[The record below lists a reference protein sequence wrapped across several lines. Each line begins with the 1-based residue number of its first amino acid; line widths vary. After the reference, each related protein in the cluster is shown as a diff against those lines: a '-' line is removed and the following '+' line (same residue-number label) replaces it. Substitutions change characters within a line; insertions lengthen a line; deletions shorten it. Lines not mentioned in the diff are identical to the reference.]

1 MPTIIQLAGA
11 KMPNP
16 TADQLDGTSL
26 VPVFHDPSLEELPP
40 SATNGLATANKTF
53 AYSQY
58 PHTTDYSCPW
68 FRGGG
73 CHASPSQAHL
83 TPHGRRLLEQ
93 GLLLPPPV
101 DGSFMGFS
109 VRDRKFRYTAWLP
122 WSGGRADWTVEP
134 YRELYDHSADTGA
147 DFDAMDVVNVA
158 YVPAFQSVV
167 DAMQNQAVLFFHH
180 LMPPTGGG
188 GGGNETKLTKKECDA
203 AGGILGDHKA
213 VCCARSCGTCGG
225 KGCAAA
231 PGGKYKCCGSEIKAS
246 GRLCSVVKA
255 PCHG

>member
-1 MPTIIQLAGA
+1 M
-11 KMPNP
+11 
-16 TADQLDGTSL
+16 TAAPPATTEQLDGTSL
-26 VPVFHDPSLEELPP
+26 VPVFHDPSLEHLP
-40 SATNGLATANKTF
+40 AAGEATANKTF
-53 AYSQY
+53 AYSQF

-68 FRGGG
+68 FRGGS
-73 CHASPSQAHL
+73 CYAAPSQAHL

-93 GLLLPPPV
+93 QLLLPPPV

-122 WSGGRADWTVEP
+122 WTASAGPADWTVEP
-134 YRELYDHSADTGA
+134 YRELYDHSADTGS

-158 YVPAFQSVV
+158 YVPTYQSVV
-167 DAMQNQAVLFFHH
+167 EAMHNQTVFFFHR

-188 GGGNETKLTKKECDA
+188 GGGGGNGTKLTKKQCHA
-203 AGGILGDHKA
+203 AGGILGDHET
-213 VCCARSCGTCGG
+213 VCCAKSCGTCGG

-231 PGGKYKCCGSEIKAS
+231 PGGKYKCCGGEIA
-246 GRLCSVVKA
+246 GGDRLCSLVKA